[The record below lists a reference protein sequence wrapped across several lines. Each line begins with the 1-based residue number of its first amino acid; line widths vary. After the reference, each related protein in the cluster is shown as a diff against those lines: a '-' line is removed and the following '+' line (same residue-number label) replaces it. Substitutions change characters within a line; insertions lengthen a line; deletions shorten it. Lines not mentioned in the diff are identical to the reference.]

1 MIGLISIKDMLWKL
15 SMNYYSIER
24 KEKEVDIQTPTT
36 VVKDGKQ

>member
-1 MIGLISIKDMLWKL
+1 MLWKL